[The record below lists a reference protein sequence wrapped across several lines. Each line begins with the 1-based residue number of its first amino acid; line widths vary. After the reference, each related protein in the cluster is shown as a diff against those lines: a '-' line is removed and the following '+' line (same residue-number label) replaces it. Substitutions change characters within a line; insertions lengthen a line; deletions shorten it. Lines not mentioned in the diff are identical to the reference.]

1 MRVIIT
7 EQGRFALDDVL
18 SGNITSMGKKGIK
31 SFYITFKKH
40 KSLLPLN
47 PLMGS
52 QEPLLSEKYRSI
64 VLYPL
69 VKMIYSID
77 NDIIYIH
84 DFWNTLRDPN
94 YLISRI
100 H

>member
-1 MRVIIT
+1 MRIIIT
-7 EQGRFALDDVL
+7 EQGRCALDDIL
-18 SGNITSMGKKGIK
+18 SGNITPMGKKGIK
-31 SFYITFKKH
+31 TFYATFKSH
-40 KSLLPLN
+40 RSLLPLN

-64 VLYPL
+64 VLHPL

-77 NDIIYIH
+77 NDTIFIH